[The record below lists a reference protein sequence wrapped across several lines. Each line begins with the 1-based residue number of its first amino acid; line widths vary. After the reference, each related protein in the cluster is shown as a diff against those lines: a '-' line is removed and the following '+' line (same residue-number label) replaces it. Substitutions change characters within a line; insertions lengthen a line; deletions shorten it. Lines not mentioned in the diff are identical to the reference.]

1 MEIIELLLDEESEN
15 AGIEAISIVS
25 APAIKESFIA
35 MKEHEVKMAKVNEE
49 EKLLMGAA
57 LIPEKPI
64 YRQENEKE
72 YYVYFSKDTVKKASQ
87 LFFMNGNQNNA
98 TLEHQKAI
106 DGMSIVESWIVEDKT
121 MDKSR
126 VYGLDVPEGTWMVT
140 MKVNNDEIWNDYV
153 KENKVKGFS
162 IEGYFADKAS
172 IKKEDMSEVDESEE
186 KLKEIKNLFNKVSL
200 ETMVVN
206 EDFAIVDDRL
216 AYSTQ
221 EKAEQ
226 MAVNLGCSGFH
237 THDFKDKTWFMPCDS
252 HNVDLYGE
260 CPKGFKSKNGKCV
273 KNK

>member
-15 AGIEAISIVS
+15 AGIEAISIVES
-25 APAIKESFIA
+25 GAINSDFIA

-57 LIPEKPI
+57 LIPDKPI

-72 YYVYFSKDTVKKASQ
+72 YYVYFSKNTVKKASQ

-106 DGMSIVESWIVEDKT
+106 QGMSIVESWIVEDKT
-121 MDKSR
+121 MDKSK

-140 MKVNNDEIWNDYV
+140 MKVNNDQIWNDYV

-172 IKKEDMSEVDESEE
+172 IKKENMSEVDEAEE
-186 KLKEIKNLFNKVSL
+186 KIKEIKNLFN
-200 ETMVVN
+200 
-206 EDFAIVDDRL
+206 
-216 AYSTQ
+216 
-221 EKAEQ
+221 EK
-226 MAVNLGCSGFH
+226 
-237 THDFKDKTWFMPCDS
+237 K
-252 HNVDLYGE
+252 
-260 CPKGFKSKNGKCV
+260 
-273 KNK
+273 

>member
-25 APAIKESFIA
+25 APAIEESFIA

-57 LIPEKPI
+57 LVPEKPI

-106 DGMSIVESWIVEDKT
+106 QGMSIVESWIVEDKT

-140 MKVNNDEIWNDYV
+140 MKVNNDQIWNDYV

-172 IKKEDMSEVDESEE
+172 IKKEDMSKVDESEE
-186 KLKEIKNLFNKVSL
+186 KLKEIKNLFNK
-200 ETMVVN
+200 
-206 EDFAIVDDRL
+206 
-216 AYSTQ
+216 
-221 EKAEQ
+221 
-226 MAVNLGCSGFH
+226 
-237 THDFKDKTWFMPCDS
+237 
-252 HNVDLYGE
+252 
-260 CPKGFKSKNGKCV
+260 
-273 KNK
+273 